1 MRLRKEFQITAGCPH
16 HRGLVECRIDSRR
29 LTLWLSLCQLT
40 VSQNSKSSSV
50 PTLPC
55 ALRYVLFVCPHGI
68 PSSSLPLSLIVYV
81 SGKATIKTHVY
92 PLTLLGWPV
101 SRSIPSTHLPGRHES
116 PIGYPFLPTIML
128 VCVCIPPWTLCNGF
142 MRGNSCPRRE
152 PGRSSPVRDVRNL
165 GKISSAD
172 VLMVC
177 ERQCYLHITWSGA
190 FAFFLLNERL
200 KSRT

>member
-1 MRLRKEFQITAGCPH
+1 MA
-16 HRGLVECRIDSRR
+16 
-29 LTLWLSLCQLT
+29 LSLPAHCITEQQIIERAHTPLCAQIR
-40 VSQNSKSSSV
+40 SLRV
-50 PTLPC
+50 PTWHSVFFSAPVPDSVREWEGHDQNTC
-55 ALRYVLFVCPHGI
+55 
-68 PSSSLPLSLIVYV
+68 
-81 SGKATIKTHVY
+81 VY